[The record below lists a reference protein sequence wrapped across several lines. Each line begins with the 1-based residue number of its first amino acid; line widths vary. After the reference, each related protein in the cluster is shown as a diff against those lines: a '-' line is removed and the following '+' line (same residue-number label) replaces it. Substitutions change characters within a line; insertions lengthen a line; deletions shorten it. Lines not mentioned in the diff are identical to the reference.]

1 MKKFTKLL
9 SLLLVFAL
17 ALSVVACSSYGK
29 VEKALEDIG
38 YTVVENSDKEE
49 QYKDD
54 ENVTNVHVFEKSSL
68 LGKEYV
74 FVLEFKSTEKLVEY
88 FNESDT
94 LKGLVSDI
102 SKNEDVKAMHAAL
115 EEYGLVCDNCI
126 VIPTLTNAT
135 SVMPAI
141 AELNK

>member
-54 ENVTNVHVFEKSSL
+54 ENVTNVHVFEKSTL

-74 FVLEFKSTEKLVEY
+74 IVLEFKSTEKLVEY

-94 LKGLVSDI
+94 LKGFVSDL
-102 SKNEDVKAMHAAL
+102 SKDEDVKAIHAKL
-115 EEYGLVCDNCI
+115 EESGLVCENCL
-126 VIPTLTNAT
+126 VFSL
-135 SVMPAI
+135 SLDFVDVMEKI

>member
-29 VEKALEDIG
+29 VEKALKDIG

-54 ENVTNVHVFEKSSL
+54 ENVTNVHVFEKSTI

-102 SKNEDVKAMHAAL
+102 SKNEDVKAMHAKL
-115 EEYGLVCDNCI
+115 EEFGLVCDNCI
-126 VIPTLTNAT
+126 IIPTLTNAT

>member
-54 ENVTNVHVFEKSSL
+54 ENVTNVHVFEKGTL

-74 FVLEFKSTEKLVEY
+74 IVLEFKSTEKLVEY

-94 LKGLVSDI
+94 LKGLVSDL
-102 SKNEDVKAMHAAL
+102 SKNEDVKAIHAKL
-115 EEYGLVCDNCI
+115 EESGLACDNCL
-126 VIPTLTNAT
+126 VFSL
-135 SVMPAI
+135 SLDFVDVMEKI

>member
-17 ALSVVACSSYGK
+17 AFSIVACSSYGK
-29 VEKALEDIG
+29 VEKAITELG
-38 YTVVENSDKEE
+38 FTVVENSNQEE

-54 ENVTNVHVFEKSSL
+54 ENVTNVHVFEKATL
-68 LGKEYV
+68 LGKDYV
-74 FVLEFKSTEKLVEY
+74 VVLEFKSTEKMVNY

-94 LKGLVSDI
+94 LKGLASDI
-102 SKNEDVKAMHAAL
+102 SKNEDIKAMHAKL
-115 EEYGLVCDNCI
+115 EEVGFACDNCL
-126 VIPTLTNAT
+126 VIPTLLNFLDVTT
-135 SVMPAI
+135 KI